1 MNLKKQPADR
11 PSCTYSF
18 FLFSKLFDVV
28 IPNEHEYDLLYADVC
43 THYGKYCDS
52 EYNNPNKPEYECMLQ
67 YLNSIKA
74 Q

>member
-1 MNLKKQPADR
+1 MTKTTREYPYCN
-11 PSCTYSF
+11 YSF
-18 FLFSKLFDVV
+18 FLFSKLFDVI

-52 EYNNPNKPEYECMLQ
+52 EYNDPNQPEYGCMVE
-67 YLNSIKA
+67 YLYSINP